1 MSLLIHSRLPFVLAA
16 ILATLL
22 APRAWAEDYEGAD
35 RGAGERDGSRWGLG
49 VGASLKHSPY
59 KGISTNNSYLP
70 LISYENRYVKL
81 FGNAFDVKL
90 PSQGPFD
97 FSLRAKVALGEGY
110 QVSKSAYLSGME
122 SRNGSIYLGGAT
134 TLHAG
139 FADLSLDYLK
149 DVSGN
154 SKGSQLKFGIEHS
167 FNFDRRYQVTPH
179 ASVTSLDSKYVD
191 YYFGVKASEATA
203 ARPEYT
209 GKSTTESEFGV
220 RFGYMV
226 TPHQRLLLDV
236 ADTHWGSGI
245 SRSPLVQKTST
256 PGFLVGYLYTF

>member
-1 MSLLIHSRLPFVLAA
+1 MSLLKHPRLPFILAA
-16 ILATLL
+16 ILAALQ
-22 APRAWAEDYEGAD
+22 APVAHAQDDEGAD
-35 RGAGERDGSRWGLG
+35 RGAAEQDGSKWGLG

-59 KGISTNNSYLP
+59 KGIGSDNSYLP
-70 LISYENRYVKL
+70 LISYENKYVKL
-81 FGNAFDVKL
+81 FGNALDVKL
-90 PSQGPFD
+90 PSQGPID
-97 FSLRAKVALGEGY
+97 FSIHAKVALGEGY

-122 SRNGSIYLGGAT
+122 TRKGSLYLGGT
-134 TLHAG
+134 STLHAG
-139 FADLSLDYLK
+139 FSDLSLEYLK

-154 SKGSQLKFGIEHS
+154 SKGSQLKLGIEHS
-167 FNFDRRYQVTPH
+167 FSFDRRYQVTPH

-236 ADTHWGSGI
+236 SDTHWGSGI